1 MCKMNILCVGDPHI
15 KVDNLHM
22 IDLLEQ
28 QLLAVIQTHAP
39 NFVVLLGDLLHHHEK
54 LYTLA
59 LNRAYTFIDRVRQLV
74 PVYILVGNHDYISN
88 QIFLGTDHW
97 MNSLK
102 QWKNVTIVDHVL
114 REGDC
119 VFLPF
124 VPPGRFIEALETLP
138 DWKTAR
144 YIFAHQEFYGCSMNA
159 ITSNEGD
166 KWDLSFPQV
175 VSGHIHDRQT
185 VQANIYYTGSSLQH
199 SFGETSKKSLL
210 LIQNTKF
217 VELYLDFPRKRSIQC
232 TLHELELNE
241 NEYDEHTRFVVRGQ
255 FEEFKLF
262 QKSARYRD
270 LVKNGSKVVFKPEES
285 ITVVE
290 TETDFAVAL
299 SDAMMSKR
307 DEVLYSVFQKVVYD
321 KDVDEESIL
330 LI

>member
-1 MCKMNILCVGDPHI
+1 MNILCVGDPHI

-22 IDLLEQ
+22 IELLEQ
-28 QLLAVIQTHAP
+28 QLLNAIRTHHP
-39 NFVVLLGDLLHHHEK
+39 TFVVLLGDLLHHHEK

-59 LNRAYTFIDRVRQLV
+59 LNRAYTFIDRIRTLC

-102 QWKNVTIVDHVL
+102 QWENVTIVDHVL

-124 VPPGRFIEALETLP
+124 VPPGRFIEALDTLP
-138 DWKTAR
+138 GWQSAQI
-144 YIFAHQEFYGCSMNA
+144 IFAHQEFYGCSMNA

-185 VQANIYYTGSSLQH
+185 LQPNIYYTGSSLQH

-210 LIQNTKF
+210 LIQDNEF

-232 TLHELELNE
+232 TLDELGSGVET
-241 NEYDEHTRFVVRGQ
+241 EYDEHTRLVVKGK
-255 FEEFKLF
+255 FDDFKLF
-262 QKSARYRD
+262 QKSAQYRD

-285 ITVVE
+285 IEIIE
-290 TETDFAVAL
+290 TDTDFAVAL
-299 SDAMMSKR
+299 YQGVLSKR

-321 KDVDEESIL
+321 KDVDETSIL

>member
-1 MCKMNILCVGDPHI
+1 MNILCVGDPHI

-28 QLLAVIQTHAP
+28 QLLSAIQKYTPA
-39 NFVVLLGDLLHHHEK
+39 FVVLLGDLLHHHEK

-59 LNRAYTFIDRVRQLV
+59 LNRAYTFIDRIRALC
-74 PVYILVGNHDYISN
+74 PTYILVGNHDYISN

-102 QWKNVTIVDHVL
+102 QWSNVTIVDTVL
-114 REGDC
+114 RRDKY

-124 VPPGRFIEALETLP
+124 VPPGRFIEALDTLP
-138 DWKTAR
+138 GWQTAQ

-166 KWDLSFPQV
+166 HWDLSFPQV
-175 VSGHIHDRQT
+175 VSGHIHDRQM
-185 VQANIYYTGSSLQH
+185 VQPNIYYTGSSLQH

-210 LIQNTKF
+210 LIQDNEF
-217 VELYLDFPRKRSIQC
+217 IELYLDFPRKRSIQC
-232 TLHELELNE
+232 TLGELESE
-241 NEYDEHTRFVVRGQ
+241 VGEEYDEHTRLVVRGK
-255 FEEFKLF
+255 FDEFKLF
-262 QKSARYRD
+262 QKSAQYQK
-270 LVKNGSKVVFKPEES
+270 LIHNGSKVVFKPVET
-285 ITVVE
+285 IDVIE

-299 SDAMMSKR
+299 YQGVMSKR
-307 DEVLYSVFQKVVYD
+307 DEMLYCAFQKVVYD
-321 KDVDEESIL
+321 KDVDETSIL